1 MPGPRGHVL
10 LVFLFFAFLSGTVVF
25 APAAFGQDE
34 FSRFEVGG
42 QFAAFRA
49 VSDAQAD
56 VSFFPGL
63 GARFAYNFNRRLAF
77 EAQIDGV
84 PQGVP
89 PTLLTQGGRVFSAV
103 FGTRAKVLQSPHF
116 AVFGLLRP
124 GLLHFSSVG
133 LLENQRVILR
143 PHTFFTLNLGG
154 GAEYY
159 PTPRW
164 ILRFDIT
171 GNPYRIAN
179 ATETVNAGGIR
190 ETVTLPG
197 EINDQ
202 FRLTFG
208 VGYRLGKLRENERES
223 AISGKW
229 ELGPQFTATMMD
241 RRLSATGVQTEPGV
255 GGFLSYQIFR
265 FLYADGAVTYYP
277 RGSQA
282 GFQDGGTLLQGGF
295 GLKGGIRRD
304 RLGLFGKFRPGLV
317 RSSQAVTGFQQV
329 RTGNVLETQET
340 LDTYHTF
347 ALDFGGVIEIYTTKR
362 QLIRLDLGDTHLYYH
377 TTFIKNPDGSV
388 TTLPGGTRQ
397 HSIQMSVAYAWRF

>member
-1 MPGPRGHVL
+1 VVIVGL
-10 LVFLFFAFLSGTVVF
+10 LAGVVCS
-25 APAAFGQDE
+25 ASSARAQEE

-49 VSDAQAD
+49 VADPQAN

-63 GARFAYNFNRRLAF
+63 GLRFGYNFNRRLAF
-77 EAQIDGV
+77 EAEVDGV

-89 PTLLTQGGRVFSAV
+89 PTILTQGGKAFSAV
-103 FGTRAKVLQSPHF
+103 FGTRAKVLQSRHF

-124 GLLHFSSVG
+124 GLLHFSGVG
-133 LLENQRVILR
+133 DTKNTVVEFH

-154 GAEYY
+154 GVEYY
-159 PTPRW
+159 PAPRW

-171 GNPYRIAN
+171 GNPYRIPN
-179 ATETVNAGGIR
+179 SFEQVITLPSGNPVKVE
-190 ETVTLPG
+190 LPG
-197 EINDQ
+197 EVNDQ

-208 VGYRLGKLRENERES
+208 VAYRLGKLRENSRES
-223 AISGKW
+223 PVSGKW
-229 ELGPQFTATMMD
+229 EFGPQFTTTFMQ
-241 RRLSATGVQTEPGV
+241 RRASATGVQTEPGA

-277 RGSQA
+277 RGSEA
-282 GFQDGGTLLQGGF
+282 GFQDGGTLLQGVF

-304 RLGLFGKFRPGLV
+304 HLGLFGKLRPGFV
-317 RSSQAVTGFQQV
+317 RSSNVVTGFQQV
-329 RTGNVLETQET
+329 TVGGVPEIREI

-347 ALDFGGVIEIYTTKR
+347 AVDFGGVIEVYATKR
-362 QLIRLDLGDTHLYYH
+362 QLIRFDLGDTHLYYH
-377 TTFIKNPDGSV
+377 TTLINNGDGTV

>member
-1 MPGPRGHVL
+1 LTGVELRRIFLG
-10 LVFLFFAFLSGTVVF
+10 LVVASIALV
-25 APAAFGQDE
+25 PAAMAQEE
-34 FSRFEVGG
+34 FSRFEIGG
-42 QFAAFRA
+42 EFAAFRG
-49 VSDAQAD
+49 VSNPQAD

-63 GARFAYNFNRRLAF
+63 GARFAYNWNRRLAF
-77 EAQIDGV
+77 EAELDGL
-84 PQGVP
+84 PQGLP
-89 PTLLTQGGRVFSAV
+89 PTILTQGGRALSAV
-103 FGTRAKVLQSPHF
+103 FGTRAKVLQSRHF

-124 GLLHFSSVG
+124 GLLRFSSVG
-133 LLENQRVILR
+133 DTKNTVVELH

-154 GAEYY
+154 GVEYY

-171 GNPYRIAN
+171 GNPYRIPNSFAQVI
-179 ATETVNAGGIR
+179 AIPSGKPVRLG
-190 ETVTLPG
+190 LPG

-208 VGYRLGKLRENERES
+208 VGYRLGKLRENERE
-223 AISGKW
+223 APVSGKW
-229 ELGPQFTATMMD
+229 EFGPQFTTTLMQ
-241 RRLSATGVQTEPGV
+241 RRLSPTGVQTEPGA

-282 GFQDGGTLLQGGF
+282 GFQDGGTLLQGVF

-304 RLGLFGKFRPGLV
+304 RLGLFGKLRPGLV
-317 RSSQAVTGFQQV
+317 RSSNVVTGFEQMQV
-329 RTGNVLETQET
+329 GNVLETRKT

-347 ALDFGGVIEIYTTKR
+347 ALDFGGVIEIYATKR